1 LIFFLINVFNMF
13 FIVLNFLFHA
23 WNSFFKLFLMMLCLL
38 FQLSD
43 VLLPLFKH
51 RLEFVLCGLRPLLEL
66 LVLFLQ
72 LHQCY
77 VQVWIVSWFVDLD
90 QLQFFLQLG
99 NYCVLLHDG
108 CYCGL
113 LDLSKLLLSFVLGS
127 FNFIIIILEL
137 VNFEFFILFR
147 LEEFEHL
154 IFLGFK
160 FLVELIHDFFEL
172 NFFILIP
179 DGIFV
184 LLLKLIGTCSFVVE
198 FGFGL
203 NVR

>member
-1 LIFFLINVFNMF
+1 MDLPKFL
-13 FIVLNFLFHA
+13 
-23 WNSFFKLFLMMLCLL
+23 
-38 FQLSD
+38 
-43 VLLPLFKH
+43 
-51 RLEFVLCGLRPLLEL
+51 
-66 LVLFLQ
+66 
-72 LHQCY
+72 
-77 VQVWIVSWFVDLD
+77 
-90 QLQFFLQLG
+90 LG
-99 NYCVLLHDG
+99 
-108 CYCGL
+108 
-113 LDLSKLLLSFVLGS
+113 FVLGS
-127 FNFIIIILEL
+127 FNFVIVILEL

-154 IFLGFK
+154 IFLGLK

-184 LLLKLIGTCSFVVE
+184 LLLKLIGTCSFVLE